1 MWKDNKMSKLRII
14 IKNNLKLMLR
24 NKIMIFVVI
33 VSPILVVAALSNA
46 FHNLLDQAENLS
58 EFEVGYQM
66 TENSLFS
73 DYEEILY
80 AQLEEEGISLRRY
93 NGEVPDKIVE
103 DGQVEVFI
111 DFGDEDYHIYGADKN
126 ELQVRMI
133 QCVMFFM
140 TENVKTYLNGPPSVW
155 QDMEVKELATTKT
168 AGAQDYYSII
178 EVVYFLS
185 LCVIF
190 LSMIILAE
198 KGNHVLA
205 RFRVGNAGNVILY
218 FGKMIPCVL
227 MSWVIQI
234 LITGGL
240 VTVMFDVTWG
250 KPLISFLVLS
260 LEAVAFTAFGMI
272 FLLLFRNMAVS
283 IGAMFMILWFMGF
296 FGGTFETYMYS
307 SVPDA
312 VKELSPLYYLNRTLV
327 ELSTMGESSY
337 LVPCVVYMLA
347 IILICIPAGILLT
360 GRRKGKNL

>member
-1 MWKDNKMSKLRII
+1 MNKLGIV

-24 NKIMIFVVI
+24 NKIMIFAVI
-33 VSPILVVAALSNA
+33 VSPVLVVAALSNA
-46 FHNLLDQAENLS
+46 FHNLLDQAEKAN

-73 DYEEILY
+73 QYEEILHT
-80 AQLEEEGISLRRY
+80 QLEEEGISFRRY
-93 NGEVPDKIVE
+93 NGETPEKIVE
-103 DGQVEVFI
+103 DSQVEVFI

-126 ELQVRMI
+126 ELQVRTI
-133 QCVMFFM
+133 QCVMFLM
-140 TENVKTYLNGPPSVW
+140 TENIKAYLNGPSSAQ
-155 QDMEVKELATTKT
+155 QDMEVKELTTTKT

-190 LSMIILAE
+190 LSMIIQAE
-198 KGNHVLA
+198 KGNHILA
-205 RFRVGNAGNVILY
+205 RFRVGNAGNAVLY

-227 MSWVIQI
+227 MAWVIQI

-250 KPLISFLVLS
+250 KPLISFLVLC

-272 FLLLFRNMAVS
+272 FMLLFRNMAVS

-327 ELSTMGESSY
+327 ELSTMGESNY
-337 LVPCVVYMLA
+337 MAPCVVYMLA
-347 IILICIPAGILLT
+347 IIFICIPAGIYLT
-360 GRRKGKNL
+360 GRRKEKNL

>member
-1 MWKDNKMSKLRII
+1 MSKLGII

-24 NKIMIFVVI
+24 NKIMVFAAI
-33 VSPILVVAALSNA
+33 VSPVLVVAALSNA
-46 FHNLLDQAENLS
+46 FHNLLDQAQNTN

-66 TENSLFS
+66 TENSQFS
-73 DYEEILY
+73 EYEEILHL
-80 AQLEEEGISLRRY
+80 QLEEEGISLRRY
-93 NGEVPDKIVE
+93 NGEVPEKIVE
-103 DGQVEVFI
+103 DGQIEVFI
-111 DFGDEDYHIYGADKN
+111 DFGDVDYHIYGADKN
-126 ELQVRMI
+126 ELQVRII
-133 QCVMFFM
+133 QCVMFIM
-140 TENVKTYLNGPPSVW
+140 TENVKAYHNGSSSVQ
-155 QDMEVKELATTKT
+155 QDLEVKELATTKT

-190 LSMIILAE
+190 LSMIIQAE
-198 KGNHVLA
+198 KGNHILT
-205 RFRVGNAGNVILY
+205 RFRVGNAGDATLY

-227 MSWVIQI
+227 MAWVIQI

-250 KPLISFLVLS
+250 MPLISFLVLC

-272 FLLLFRNMAVS
+272 FMLLFRNMAVS

-327 ELSTMGESSY
+327 ELSTMGESCY

-347 IILICIPAGILLT
+347 IIIICIPAGILLT
-360 GRRKGKNL
+360 GRRREKNV

>member
-1 MWKDNKMSKLRII
+1 MNKLRII

-24 NKIMIFVVI
+24 NKIMIFAVI
-33 VSPILVVAALSNA
+33 VSPVLVVAALSNA
-46 FHNLLDQAENLS
+46 FHNLLDQAENLN

-73 DYEEILY
+73 QYEEILHS
-80 AQLEEEGISLRRY
+80 QLEEEGISFRRY
-93 NGEVPDKIVE
+93 NGEVPEKIVE

-111 DFGDEDYHIYGADKN
+111 DFGDENYHIYGADKN
-126 ELQVRMI
+126 ELQVRTI

-140 TENVKTYLNGPPSVW
+140 TENIKAYLNGPPSV
-155 QDMEVKELATTKT
+155 QLDLEVKELTTIKT

-178 EVVYFLS
+178 EVIYFLS
-185 LCVIF
+185 LCVLF
-190 LSMIILAE
+190 LSMIIQAE
-198 KGNHVLA
+198 KGNHILA
-205 RFRVGNAGNVILY
+205 RFRVGNAGNAVLY

-227 MSWVIQI
+227 MAWVIQI
-234 LITGGL
+234 MITGGL

-250 KPLISFLVLS
+250 KPLISFLVLC
-260 LEAVAFTAFGMI
+260 LEAVAFTSFGMI
-272 FLLLFRNMAVS
+272 FMLLFRNMAVS
-283 IGAMFMILWFMGF
+283 IGAMFMVLWFMGF
-296 FGGTFETYMYS
+296 FGGTYETYMYS

-347 IILICIPAGILLT
+347 IISICIPAGILLT
-360 GRRKGKNL
+360 GRRKEKNL